1 MGEYCSACDVG
12 LCEFCGH
19 GCVCPHVRPL
29 SVLFAGLDQDDV
41 ALVA

>member
-19 GCVCPHVRPL
+19 ACDCPHDGTI
-29 SVLFAGLDQDDV
+29 SALFAAAASSVPMV
-41 ALVA
+41 A